1 MLPLKQGSYWNN
13 RSKRQYW
20 NILYSLIFHCEN
32 SVFLHTWVPVAKMLP
47 TQQDWLLNKRFQPA
61 VCSVCLLLQSVMC
74 WVWQTEEGQEPDNS
88 TFMCASSSDSEEI
101 CIGLP
106 CARRWADV
114 EERPGR
120 SSQFRLLCDRSWKGC
135 GDTQQRFM
143 CAAHPGQYFYCYD
156 VLSTCITLGS
166 TGCVGST
173 MELQLFLDTKQLLSF
188 LKKMHIMDKRSSLQL
203 WFKISLALLTRN
215 RALDCH
221 AVHKDI

>member
-1 MLPLKQGSYWNN
+1 MKTQYFCILGFQLLKCYPHSRTDYWIKDSNPLFALSAF
-13 RSKRQYW
+13 S
-20 NILYSLIFHCEN
+20 
-32 SVFLHTWVPVAKMLP
+32 
-47 TQQDWLLNKRFQPA
+47 
-61 VCSVCLLLQSVMC
+61 CSQWCVGFDRLKKGKNQI
-74 WVWQTEEGQEPDNS
+74 NS